1 MQKHQFM
8 RDGSLRSA
16 DNWQKGIPREAYMD
30 SAFRHFM
37 AWWACHRGEASRV
50 HTTGIQ
56 AGAELEEALCGVL
69 FNAMGYLHEVL
80 GAVGID
86 KGVEEDPP
94 GRVHAGQ
101 STHLTHTAAQAVE
114 DSDEDDPRVHA
125 YSSRFA
131 RHYSSRFAREQ
142 ANAASP
148 PEQGIALDIET
159 GRIVGY
165 TERFRDA

>member
-8 RDGSLRSA
+8 RDGSLRSADNWQRSA

-86 KGVEEDPP
+86 KGVEEDPA

-114 DSDEDDPRVHA
+114 
-125 YSSRFA
+125 
-131 RHYSSRFAREQ
+131 
-142 ANAASP
+142 
-148 PEQGIALDIET
+148 QGIALDIET
-159 GRIVGY
+159 DRIVGY